1 MLEFWFFVAEC
12 DYLESF
18 PNRFDLMP
26 TFRRD
31 FEEIRARVDKLDPY
45 IQEAHRRTWADDVG
59 MNRLFTGK

>member
-26 TFRRD
+26 TFRKKQTT
-31 FEEIRARVDKLDPY
+31 EN
-45 IQEAHRRTWADDVG
+45 W
-59 MNRLFTGK
+59 